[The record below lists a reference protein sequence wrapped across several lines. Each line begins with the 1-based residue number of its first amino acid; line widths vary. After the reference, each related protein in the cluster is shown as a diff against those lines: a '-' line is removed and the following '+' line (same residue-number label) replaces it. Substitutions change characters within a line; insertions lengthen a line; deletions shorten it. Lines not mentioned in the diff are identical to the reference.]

1 MTSDSWTLLD
11 STPGRR
17 IFFRPLGTTETAF
30 YRAGVLNNTADTVMH
45 IHLRIIQAND
55 EDIHSQ
61 SNIMRSWASVKRR
74 FPLIAAEVEEHEFGP
89 CFVIREEMVMNLRPE
104 DVTFM
109 EVNSFHHAECFVND
123 IMDGPR
129 RLSSQL
135 LTRAYILRRTDKI
148 NHFHVVVVLAHC
160 ITDTAGTSTVIR
172 TFFDTLSSRI
182 EPPYVPLGERVHM
195 YQALEDNLDSGDLP
209 LVKRRW
215 RRALGYAIDLV
226 RMSQFKQGGHTIPGA
241 FKESTPHTPAKKR
254 THISMFS
261 RVVSSTILTNCHRHS
276 ITMNSAYYA
285 LSQVALARVLC
296 RRYLRGQISK
306 EEWEY
311 RKRQPMYVLGLVNL
325 RPYQDRDWFETGGSG
340 DIGVSVGHARY
351 VLPFMPLGEMSRG
364 DSSRLEL
371 VNGAPEFSALMS
383 FDRFLLRCANV
394 KAQTQKL
401 LKHPRLV
408 DICTSNLRFHWAA
421 SEKETALEWLEMGD
435 SVGLENGDKRVSIQS
450 LNPIYTQVGATLG
463 NMDNLI
469 PTTYPLPPEHYL
481 SPLYST
487 PHAHRAGY
495 PSWSPQAAAFED
507 AKTPRLHIE
516 YWHPHLHIS
525 PAELYLGASTVRQ
538 QLQYFAYYDQRV
550 FSEKIVVEWL
560 SELKDAT
567 LWYLGQPHGNETLLQ
582 SKL

>member
-1 MTSDSWTLLD
+1 MLLD
-11 STPGRR
+11 FTPGRG

-30 YRAGVLNNTADTVMH
+30 YRAGVLNKTADTVMH
-45 IHLRIIQAND
+45 IHLRIIQTND

-61 SNIMRSWASVKRR
+61 SNVTRSLTSVKRR

-89 CFVIREEMVMNLRPE
+89 RFVICEETVMNLNFRPK

-135 LTRAYILRRTDKI
+135 LTRAYILRRTDKR

-182 EPPYVPLGERVHM
+182 EPPYIPLGEGVHM
-195 YQALEDNLDSGDLP
+195 DLP

-215 RRALGYAIDLV
+215 RRALGYAIDLA
-226 RMSQFKQGGHTIPGA
+226 RMSQFKQGGHTLSGD

-261 RVVSSTILTNCHRHS
+261 RAVSSTILTNCHRHS

-296 RRYLRGQISK
+296 RRYLRGQISE

-311 RKRQPMYVLGLVNL
+311 RKRQPMYVIELLNL
-325 RPYQDRDWFETGGSG
+325 RPYQDRDWFEMGGSG
-340 DIGVSVGHARY
+340 DVGVSVGHARY
-351 VLPFMPLGEMSRG
+351 ALPFMPLGEMSRG
-364 DSSRLEL
+364 DPSRLEL
-371 VNGAPEFSALMS
+371 VNGAPDFSALMS

-401 LKHPRLV
+401 LRHPRLV
-408 DICTSNLRFHWAA
+408 DTSNLRFHWAA
-421 SEKETALEWLEMGD
+421 SGKEAALKWLEMRD
-435 SVGLENGDKRVSIQS
+435 SVRPENDDKRVSVQS

-463 NMDNLI
+463 NVDNLI

-481 SPLYST
+481 SGRLST
-487 PHAHRAGY
+487 
-495 PSWSPQAAAFED
+495 D

-516 YWHPHLHIS
+516 YWHPHLHTS
-525 PAELYLGASTVRQ
+525 PAEMYLGASTVRQ
-538 QLQYFAYYDQRV
+538 QLQYFAYYDHRV

-582 SKL
+582 SKV